1 MTLNTSNRAMLFL
14 ALALGLSL
22 AVGGCAKKAA
32 VDTTADPTK
41 GGGTTGGQ
49 NNGSTDGTGTKTPG
63 GSEGSD
69 PGEQFGLKDVFFDY
83 DDATLSADG
92 RDILANNASIL
103 NESTALKVLIEGH
116 CDERG
121 TVEYNLALGQR
132 RADAARN
139 YLVNSGVDGMR
150 LTARSLGEERPFT
163 FGTDESAWSQN
174 RRAHFV
180 VTNK

>member
-1 MTLNTSNRAMLFL
+1 MHAGIRTRTMVYL
-14 ALALGLSL
+14 ALAVSLSL
-22 AVGGCAKKAA
+22 PLVGCAKKA
-32 VDTTADPTK
+32 
-41 GGGTTGGQ
+41 G
-49 NNGSTDGTGTKTPG
+49 NTDVVTDASKDRNGTGAGGDNADGSGTKNPG
-63 GSEGSD
+63 GSESGNKGD
-69 PGEQFGLKDVFFDY
+69 QFGLKDVFFNY
-83 DDATLSADG
+83 DDATLSAEA
-92 RDILANNASIL
+92 RDQLADNASIL
-103 NESTALKVLIEGH
+103 GEMSALKVLIEGH

-150 LTARSLGEERPFT
+150 LTPRSLGEERPFA